1 MQFGY
6 KSNVATVK
14 CGIPQRFILG
24 RLLFLI
30 YIIDLH
36 VAIKYSKV
44 HHFADD
50 TNFLNVHSSVNF
62 INKQVKYDL
71 KNLANWLSYGKTEL
85 VPFTSSKKKLDFDL
99 KIKLNGERLYE
110 TESFRYLG
118 NQIDKN

>member
-1 MQFGY
+1 M
-6 KSNVATVK
+6 
-14 CGIPQRFILG
+14 
-24 RLLFLI
+24 
-30 YIIDLH
+30 
-36 VAIKYSKV
+36 

-50 TNFLNVHSSVNF
+50 TNFLNVNSCVNF

-110 TESFRYLG
+110 IESFRYLG

>member
-50 TNFLNVHSSVNF
+50 TNFLNVNSCVKF

-85 VPFTSSKKKLDFDL
+85 APFTSSKKKLDL